1 MEESKKVISR
11 QDKMLGWFLCIFAPL
26 MTVTALV
33 MKFNEDKPVSTLTCV
48 LLVAI
53 SSTMFV
59 AGLLCL
65 TRPSLF
71 AMILGGLTFFA
82 LPITAAVAAGQGR
95 EFWSEL
101 ASRCIRGGIGGGIG
115 VVIYYYIGR
124 LVRRFRNQPKSS
136 PDTDPAATDATPTPP
151 PPEDLQ

>member
-11 QDKMLGWFLCIFAPL
+11 QDKMLGWFLCILGPL

-33 MKFNEDKPVSTLTCV
+33 MKFNGDAPVSTLTCV

-53 SSTMFV
+53 SSIMFV

-71 AMILGGLTFFA
+71 AMILGGVTFFA
-82 LPITAAVAAGQGR
+82 LPITAAVGAGQGR
-95 EFWSEL
+95 EFGSGL
-101 ASRCIRGGIGGGIG
+101 VSAMIRGGIGGGIG
-115 VVIYYYIGR
+115 VVIFCYIGR
-124 LVRRFRNQPKSS
+124 LVRRFRNQPESS
-136 PDTDPAATDATPTPP
+136 LGTDPAATDATPTPP
-151 PPEDLQ
+151 EDE

>member
-1 MEESKKVISR
+1 MEETKKNIRR
-11 QDKMLGWFLCIFAPL
+11 QDKMLGWFLCILGPL

-33 MKFNEDKPVSTLTCV
+33 MKFNGDGPLSTLSCV

-71 AMILGGLTFFA
+71 AMILGGLSFFA
-82 LPITAAVAAGQGR
+82 WSITAATAVDGLDELGR
-95 EFWSEL
+95 EF
-101 ASRCIRGGIGGGIG
+101 ASIVTPASLVRLLFGSIIG
-115 VVIYYYIGR
+115 VIIGK
-124 LVRRFRNQPKSS
+124 LILRFRNQPKSPADAAAES
-136 PDTDPAATDATPTPP
+136 TDPS
-151 PPEDLQ
+151 PPENPQ

>member
-1 MEESKKVISR
+1 MEETKKTIRR
-11 QDKMLGWFLCIFAPL
+11 QDKVLGWFLCILAPL
-26 MTVTALV
+26 MIVTALV
-33 MKFNEDKPVSTLTCV
+33 MTFHSTGTVSTLTCV

-95 EFWSEL
+95 EFGSKL
-101 ASRCIRGGIGGGIG
+101 VRACLVGAICGGIG
-115 VVIYYYIGR
+115 YYGGR
-124 LVRRFRNQPKSS
+124 LVRRFRKLNNS
-136 PDTDPAATDATPTPP
+136 PADAAAESTDPP